1 MRVVIASDAV
11 AGLEPVAASEV
22 IARAFAERG
31 VSVAVVPL
39 AATGRA
45 LREGIAVSAPGH
57 AVAAPSSSEEL
68 GDLLRGDVPRLVVD
82 LTAIRVDDL
91 GRGALTGADPRSEL
105 ADLAQRWRDRE
116 LVALVPEDQVGQELT
131 GLNGF
136 ASTQLRGEGA
146 DLTAVLA
153 ADADAGRWAATL
165 GIDPAPGAGAARGL
179 GLLVQGV
186 GGTVTDPLSFLVDR
200 FGLAA
205 TIAQADL
212 VVTGAESLD
221 FHALGG
227 PVVKRVAAM
236 ASEALRPVIAVVG
249 RNFVSARELR
259 LGGFET
265 AYPLVPGA
273 SEEQVTPE
281 RLGEVAHHVAR
292 TWQW

>member
-1 MRVVIASDAV
+1 MRVVIASDAL
-11 AGLEPVAASEV
+11 AGLEPAASSEV

-45 LREGIAVSAPGH
+45 LREGIATSAPDH
-57 AVAAPSSSEEL
+57 VVAAPSTSEDL
-68 GDLLRGDVPRLVVD
+68 GDLLRGDPARLVLD

-91 GRGALTGADPRSEL
+91 GRGALVGADPAAEL
-105 ADLAQRWRDRE
+105 AEIARRWRARE
-116 LVALVPEDQVGQELT
+116 LVALVPDDQVGQEFT

-136 ASTQLRGEGA
+136 ASTQLRSEGA

-153 ADADAGRWAATL
+153 ADAEAGRWAALL

-179 GLLVQGV
+179 GLLVQGA

-265 AYPLVPGA
+265 AYPLVPGG
-273 SEEQVTPE
+273 SEENPTPE
-281 RLGEVAHHVAR
+281 RLAEVAAHVAR